1 MGNIIPGPPT
11 LQDGSI
17 RPDANDTTLEFWWE
31 EPPAQ
36 MPPATVSSYT
46 LSCSSISFVQTVNS
60 STFYLKVSSLTND
73 TSYSFQIVATNQ
85 NGSNGV
91 PAYFRTVQ
99 PGLPPNPVASPTVTV
114 LRNEVVQVGWVGPTP
129 DPSIPSTGWFVV
141 ESISSSPSDP
151 VIRTNTYG
159 YESNLIVSSLNIAS
173 QYAFNIYAVNDP
185 GYSLAISTIA
195 VSPVIGTG
203 DLYTYFDVVTIS
215 GSNDFYYRIYNSQTG
230 WSDVLDTG
238 VDSNLYVFDGNNNTY
253 GGGSNYFFATFFNLL
268 TNQWA
273 VPFFNTSGSLLQT
286 MTWDGTNDNYA
297 IFPNSYFNNTFFSE
311 SSNSN
316 TGLYDI
322 QLYQPNSG
330 LYQSTS
336 IAAVPLAPP
345 PSPIPTI
352 YPIPLQNSVVCLT
365 GTMSNTIL
373 NYIWSV
379 NQSNPLLLYEAPTS
393 HESDAYPV
401 NSNTGM
407 FNVAAINSTDYI
419 DTVNY
424 ITEPSTYMTYSL
436 PQSTYTNYNYPTSGP
451 YGNNNQNS
459 FAVSLYNSNTSL
471 YDVYVWNNFSNSS
484 NFSNPTILSNLG
496 TTSNVFG
503 FSVYGYINYEATY
516 ATNALLIYDF
526 DSNTLINNQVGIG
539 ITYSVFDNGSTYST
553 VFTSTNLALGSNFV
567 INSNATG
574 VLQLDSNNNVGI
586 ALCSQ
591 VFGQSTIVLSTA
603 TGYLDSLS
611 TFNNIFYSYTNFIN
625 ANLPQADGLYSNF
638 VTIRTDTGAITAFST
653 NSGIVNQTY
662 CGSTGIV
669 SYAYDNS
676 SNVNP
681 RDILFNGVITSNI
694 SIPATYISPYY
705 AQPDFASGIMYGY
718 EYNSGTNLLTVY
730 TIKPDET
737 ITSTVTAFPYTPNK
751 IVTPNALFA
760 WTNTY
765 FSTPFT
771 LMAQTLDNSQYF
783 HSTYGV
789 AGNTSENSNFY
800 QADSVCFSVLD
811 SNTNYNHYVV
821 FNYATH
827 SFNEYVE
834 TNTIVQDMITTSP
847 YYWAFN

>member
-1 MGNIIPGPPT
+1 
-11 LQDGSI
+11 
-17 RPDANDTTLEFWWE
+17 
-31 EPPAQ
+31 
-36 MPPATVSSYT
+36 
-46 LSCSSISFVQTVNS
+46 
-60 STFYLKVSSLTND
+60 
-73 TSYSFQIVATNQ
+73 
-85 NGSNGV
+85 
-91 PAYFRTVQ
+91 
-99 PGLPPNPVASPTVTV
+99 
-114 LRNEVVQVGWVGPTP
+114 
-129 DPSIPSTGWFVV
+129 
-141 ESISSSPSDP
+141 
-151 VIRTNTYG
+151 
-159 YESNLIVSSLNIAS
+159 
-173 QYAFNIYAVNDP
+173 
-185 GYSLAISTIA
+185 
-195 VSPVIGTG
+195 
-203 DLYTYFDVVTIS
+203 
-215 GSNDFYYRIYNSQTG
+215 
-230 WSDVLDTG
+230 
-238 VDSNLYVFDGNNNTY
+238 
-253 GGGSNYFFATFFNLL
+253 
-268 TNQWA
+268 
-273 VPFFNTSGSLLQT
+273 
-286 MTWDGTNDNYA
+286 
-297 IFPNSYFNNTFFSE
+297 
-311 SSNSN
+311 
-316 TGLYDI
+316 
-322 QLYQPNSG
+322 
-330 LYQSTS
+330 
-336 IAAVPLAPP
+336 
-345 PSPIPTI
+345 
-352 YPIPLQNSVVCLT
+352 
-365 GTMSNTIL
+365 
-373 NYIWSV
+373 
-379 NQSNPLLLYEAPTS
+379 
-393 HESDAYPV
+393 
-401 NSNTGM
+401 
-407 FNVAAINSTDYI
+407 
-419 DTVNY
+419 
-424 ITEPSTYMTYSL
+424 MTYSL
-436 PQSTYTNYNYPTSGP
+436 PQSTYTNYNYPTTGP

-496 TTSNVFG
+496 TTSTVFG